1 MKIVVLSD
9 NRTQSEALQPE
20 HGLCIYLETNKYTCL
35 LDTGASDLFIH
46 NAEKTGVDIQAVDF
60 VFISMIPPANSP
72 GKSGE
77 AVLLITKLSSI
88 LAGKISNEKAFL
100 SGSVLGSGEPFK

>member
-35 LDTGASDLFIH
+35 LDTGASDKFIL
-46 NAEKTGVDIQAVDF
+46 NAEILGVDIQAIDY
-60 VFISMIPPANSP
+60 VFISVSAL
-72 GKSGE
+72 KSE
-77 AVLLITKLSSI
+77 S
-88 LAGKISNEKAFL
+88 
-100 SGSVLGSGEPFK
+100 